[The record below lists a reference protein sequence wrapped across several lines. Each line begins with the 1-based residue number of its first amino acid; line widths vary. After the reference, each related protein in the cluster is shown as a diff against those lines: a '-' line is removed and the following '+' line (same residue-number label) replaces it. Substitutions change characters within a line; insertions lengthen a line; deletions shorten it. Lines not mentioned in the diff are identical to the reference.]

1 MVFCI
6 VKNDVFSWPP
16 VRGGGQNG
24 LKTRN
29 TIYLCCIKAIRL
41 YDISFSEFSTKWL
54 LSWKR
59 NNFGKIELVR
69 MVQIALKWQ
78 FCSKCTYIS
87 ALLYLVVVATSI
99 FCRNLWAESCD
110 ASRASSTSPMVS
122 SSSSVV
128 DDYVRRPIVTSL
140 HFSWKIKN
148 SATSSTHS
156 IKTTTSSIREKV
168 FKMTFKKTTSFQNG
182 NEAFFHSL
190 SGNGLW
196 FLTLLL
202 KVVGRRMR
210 FVDAVAAKVRGCLF
224 LLLLYIV
231 RIVESHDKEIWGMLW
246 NSVSLIL
253 HLESWQYM
261 WPQRNKLLC
270 MSSSIKRALIWTFL
284 WSSVM

>member
-1 MVFCI
+1 MLWYFFYPLEVQLGFCGLKKKKAVVEAAAEAVVVVVLQAKGRRMRLTFTFTLTSRFSSSFYCLMVFCI

-29 TIYLCCIKAIRL
+29 TIYLCCIKAIRF

-87 ALLYLVVVATSI
+87 ALLYLVIVATSI

-110 ASRASSTSPMVS
+110 ASRASSTSSSPMVS

-128 DDYVRRPIVTSL
+128 DDYVL
-140 HFSWKIKN
+140 
-148 SATSSTHS
+148 
-156 IKTTTSSIREKV
+156 
-168 FKMTFKKTTSFQNG
+168 
-182 NEAFFHSL
+182 
-190 SGNGLW
+190 
-196 FLTLLL
+196 
-202 KVVGRRMR
+202 
-210 FVDAVAAKVRGCLF
+210 
-224 LLLLYIV
+224 
-231 RIVESHDKEIWGMLW
+231 
-246 NSVSLIL
+246 
-253 HLESWQYM
+253 SWQAYILVE
-261 WPQRNKLLC
+261 NKKLGY
-270 MSSSIKRALIWTFL
+270 FL
-284 WSSVM
+284 NTQHQDYDE

>member
-1 MVFCI
+1 MVHFLSPWSSVRILWLEKKGCSRGRCLGRRSRPPGKRKEDEAHFYIHFDIEISSSFYCLMVFCI

-78 FCSKCTYIS
+78 FCSKSTYIS

-110 ASRASSTSPMVS
+110 ASNGIIVFFSSWWL
-122 SSSSVV
+122 
-128 DDYVRRPIVTSL
+128 YVL
-140 HFSWKIKN
+140 
-148 SATSSTHS
+148 
-156 IKTTTSSIREKV
+156 
-168 FKMTFKKTTSFQNG
+168 
-182 NEAFFHSL
+182 
-190 SGNGLW
+190 
-196 FLTLLL
+196 
-202 KVVGRRMR
+202 
-210 FVDAVAAKVRGCLF
+210 
-224 LLLLYIV
+224 
-231 RIVESHDKEIWGMLW
+231 
-246 NSVSLIL
+246 
-253 HLESWQYM
+253 SWQAYILVE
-261 WPQRNKLLC
+261 NKKLGY
-270 MSSSIKRALIWTFL
+270 FL
-284 WSSVM
+284 NTQHQDYDE

>member
-1 MVFCI
+1 MAWKKKGCSRGRCWGRRCSRPPGKRKEDEAHFYIHFDIEISSSFYCLMVFCI

-110 ASRASSTSPMVS
+110 ASRASSTSSSPMVS

-128 DDYVRRPIVTSL
+128 DDYVL
-140 HFSWKIKN
+140 
-148 SATSSTHS
+148 
-156 IKTTTSSIREKV
+156 
-168 FKMTFKKTTSFQNG
+168 
-182 NEAFFHSL
+182 
-190 SGNGLW
+190 
-196 FLTLLL
+196 
-202 KVVGRRMR
+202 
-210 FVDAVAAKVRGCLF
+210 
-224 LLLLYIV
+224 
-231 RIVESHDKEIWGMLW
+231 
-246 NSVSLIL
+246 
-253 HLESWQYM
+253 SWQAYILVE
-261 WPQRNKLLC
+261 NKKLGY
-270 MSSSIKRALIWTFL
+270 FL
-284 WSSVM
+284 NTQHQDYDEQ